1 MKTLLTKDQLNTHL
15 ELDRVDFELKS
26 STKRFFL
33 EVHSEDWDWEDYTSR
48 HGSKNSQQLQAIREV
63 KANIDGA
70 FKSLCR
76 LKNDGIINFRFKDVI
91 DLCTNLELPETKEY
105 GFSEI
110 YLEGFYREL
119 IRMIKITHKVYATE
133 A

>member
-1 MKTLLTKDQLNTHL
+1 MKTLLTKDELRSHL
-15 ELDRVDFELKS
+15 ELNRVDFELKS

-33 EVHSEDWDWEDYTSR
+33 EVHSEAFDWKDYTSR
-48 HGSKNSQQLQAIREV
+48 HGSEQSQQLQAIREV
-63 KANIDGA
+63 KAKIDGA
-70 FKSLCR
+70 FTSLCR

-91 DLCTNLELPETKEY
+91 DLCTNLELPQTKEY
-105 GFSEI
+105 DFSEI